1 MRENAFKLIY
11 SLEIQKVED
20 IQDQIELYFE
30 SNNIKDQ
37 EAKNYIE
44 DAITGIE
51 KHQEEIL
58 KDIEMNLKDDWKLSR
73 ISKMDLAILKL
84 AIYEIKF
91 SDVPYKVSIN
101 EAVELAKKYGE
112 DKSKNFVNGVLAS
125 IVKEN
130 NLLIQLILELE
141 NNTNLNDK
149 QITELLKIGKNRI
162 AYLKNKL

>member
-1 MRENAFKLIY
+1 MNRTLMRENAFKLIY

-20 IQDQIELYFE
+20 IQEQIELYFE
-30 SNNIKDQ
+30 SNNIKDE
-37 EAKNYIE
+37 EAKRYIE

-58 KDIEMNLKDDWKLSR
+58 KDIEMNLKDEWKLSR

-130 NLLIQLILELE
+130 NL
-141 NNTNLNDK
+141 
-149 QITELLKIGKNRI
+149 
-162 AYLKNKL
+162 

>member
-1 MRENAFKLIY
+1 MNRTLMRENAFKLIY

-58 KDIEMNLKDDWKLSR
+58 KDIEMNLKDEWKLSR

-84 AIYEIKF
+84 AIYEI
-91 SDVPYKVSIN
+91 
-101 EAVELAKKYGE
+101 
-112 DKSKNFVNGVLAS
+112 
-125 IVKEN
+125 
-130 NLLIQLILELE
+130 
-141 NNTNLNDK
+141 
-149 QITELLKIGKNRI
+149 
-162 AYLKNKL
+162 

>member
-1 MRENAFKLIY
+1 MNRTLMRENAFKLIY

-30 SNNIKDQ
+30 SNIIKDQ

-130 NLLIQLILELE
+130 NL
-141 NNTNLNDK
+141 
-149 QITELLKIGKNRI
+149 
-162 AYLKNKL
+162 

>member
-1 MRENAFKLIY
+1 MNITLMRENAFKLIY

-130 NLLIQLILELE
+130 NL
-141 NNTNLNDK
+141 
-149 QITELLKIGKNRI
+149 
-162 AYLKNKL
+162 

>member
-1 MRENAFKLIY
+1 MNRTLMRENAFKLIY

-30 SNNIKDQ
+30 SNNIKDE

-130 NLLIQLILELE
+130 NL
-141 NNTNLNDK
+141 
-149 QITELLKIGKNRI
+149 
-162 AYLKNKL
+162 